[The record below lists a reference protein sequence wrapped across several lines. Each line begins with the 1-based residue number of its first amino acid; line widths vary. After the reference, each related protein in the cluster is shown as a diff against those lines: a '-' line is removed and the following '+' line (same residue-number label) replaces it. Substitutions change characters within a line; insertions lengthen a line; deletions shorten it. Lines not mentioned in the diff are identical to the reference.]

1 MDLIIPPAPPLAN
14 TVVDATDIGACIGE
28 RWLFSH
34 LDLSFEAGG
43 CTGIIGRNGL
53 GKTTLLRMLM
63 GLQEPNEGKV
73 VIGKRTIFNYVD
85 QQRLL
90 LNPEN
95 SVMQEVA
102 GLCDEIVVI
111 AGGGVVAAGSA
122 DELRATSG
130 AASLEDAFVHLV
142 ERA

>member
-14 TVVDATDIGACIGE
+14 TIIDAVEIGAHIND

-34 LDLSFEAGG
+34 LNLSFDAGT

-63 GLQEPNEGKV
+63 GQQQPNEGKV
-73 VIGKRTIFNYVD
+73 TIGKRTVFNYVD

-90 LNPEN
+90 LIRVSTPQP
-95 SVMQEVA
+95 S
-102 GLCDEIVVI
+102 CSWI
-111 AGGGVVAAGSA
+111 
-122 DELRATSG
+122 
-130 AASLEDAFVHLV
+130 
-142 ERA
+142 